1 MVMKLFG
8 IRNCD
13 TMKKARQWLDAR
25 GIDYAFHDY
34 KKQGVDRGH
43 LNHQI
48 QAAGW
53 ESLVNKR
60 GTTWRKLPEGE
71 QARLVDAASAV
82 ELLSEHSSM
91 IKRPI
96 LDTGND
102 VLVGFDEKVWSERL
116 G

>member
-8 IRNCD
+8 LRNCD

-25 GIDYAFHDY
+25 GIEYAFHDY
-34 KKQGVDRGH
+34 KKQGVDREH
-43 LNHQI
+43 LDRQI

-53 ESLVNKR
+53 ENLVNKR
-60 GTTWRKLPEGE
+60 GTTWRKLPAEE
-71 QARLVDAASAV
+71 QARLVDAASAA

-96 LDTGND
+96 LEIDSD